1 MRMNGHAG
9 GTLVCHG
16 AGCSVWLQAVT
27 LDGCKLVVTG
37 GAEVTLSHCN
47 AQHAPVA
54 VFASGAGTRLAAG
67 DCEVVN
73 NTLGACAEDGAQL
86 LLSRVTVKGTA
97 GHGVEV
103 RGAGSCLQAR
113 QCHMGAHKPGLSS
126 TTGAFVNCVYVH
138 RQGAVHLHAC
148 TLKRMEC
155 GLRAEGPDVVAEAR
169 GCSIKGASRCGV
181 RVGPGAAAWVEGC
194 SVRGTKEMHAYGA
207 VVTGASARMD
217 LLDCSIA
224 DNWRAAVS
232 VRAAAA
238 CGLRGCTMS
247 GSKRSS
253 GIHIDG
259 DGTFVEAADCVIRD
273 NQSCGLG
280 VRSGGRAELR
290 GCSLT
295 GPKQAFGVSA
305 SGSKSHVRLS
315 DCTLNDNRLC
325 GLRVAK
331 GSSAVAQQ
339 CTLGGSQQRVGLQA
353 SGDGTEVHVEDCM
366 LRGNI
371 KCGARASSGSTLH
384 LSRCTICGTKC
395 CDGLHVCDSGTLA
408 KARDCA
414 LHDNRQ
420 SAACVW
426 KGAHAKIVDC
436 ALSGTKNGC
445 GLHAAGEGTEV
456 TIRRCT
462 LGENSVAAAH
472 VSGAAAA
479 RLMECEAVGT
489 RAGHG
494 VSAVGAGTRIELSKC
509 HARSNAY
516 CGFFVSK
523 EAVIEVSECSAERNW
538 RMPGAIL
545 RKSADMKLQHHGTDK
560 GAYGVMEHGLIVHV
574 SAEDA
579 AKADGA
585 DPPTPEPRDRVVVA
599 HDSGRSP
606 EVARMKQEIQYVAQQ
621 LAEPEASGSVAA
633 GVVDS
638 ANESGTTGGLSGLK
652 ARDSEEPHVE
662 VSLWEDLPEEEEVAP
677 VMPAAVRGKPRDV
690 LKDMEEGASDPLVH
704 FGAERVRVDGTLSPG
719 DSKFMSR
726 SGISDPG
733 FPRAE
738 SGSSLGRRA
747 PRKAGGSLGGV
758 RRGARGGS
766 LQPGSVR
773 DKELASMMRR
783 ASFHAAVNGM
793 QTPFE
798 MHESESGWS
807 AARRVRALGARAR
820 QAMSRSA
827 R

>member
-1 MRMNGHAG
+1 M
-9 GTLVCHG
+9 CHG
-16 AGCSVWLQAVT
+16 MGCSVWLQAVT
-27 LDGCKLVVTG
+27 LDGCKLVATE

-54 VFASGAGTRLAAG
+54 IFASGAATRLAAG

-73 NTLGACAEDGAQL
+73 NTLGACADDGAQL
-86 LLSRVTVKGTA
+86 LLSRVTVKGTV

-126 TTGAFVNCVYVH
+126 MSGAFVNCVYVH
-138 RQGAVHLHAC
+138 RRGAVHLHAC

-155 GLRAEGPDVVAEAR
+155 GLRAEGADVVAEAR
-169 GCSIKGASRCGV
+169 GCTIKGASRCGV

-194 SVRGTKEMHAYGA
+194 SVRGMKEMHAYGA
-207 VVTGASARMD
+207 VVTGSGARMD

-280 VRSGGRAELR
+280 VRAGGRAELR

-331 GSSAVAQQ
+331 GSSAVAKQ
-339 CTLGGSQQRVGLQA
+339 CTLGGAQQRVGLQA
-353 SGDGTEVHVEDCM
+353 SGESTDVHVEDCM

-371 KCGARASSGSTLH
+371 KCGARASSGAALH

-395 CDGLHVCDSGTLA
+395 CDGLHVCDGGTVV

-414 LHDNRQ
+414 MHDNRQ

-472 VSGAAAA
+472 VSGAAVA
-479 RLMECEAVGT
+479 RLTECEAVGT

-494 VSAVGAGTRIELSKC
+494 VSAVGTGTRIELFKC

-523 EAVIEVSECSAERNW
+523 QAVLEVAQCSAERNW

-545 RKSADMKLQHHGTDK
+545 RKSVDMKLQNCGTDK
-560 GAYGVMEHGLIVHV
+560 GAYGHMDQGHIRHV

-579 AKADGA
+579 AAARGA
-585 DPPTPEPRDRVVVA
+585 EPSTPEPRERVVVT
-599 HDSGRSP
+599 HSGGRSP
-606 EVARMKQEIQYVAQQ
+606 ESARMKQEIQYAARQ
-621 LAEPEASGSVAA
+621 LAEP
-633 GVVDS
+633 D
-638 ANESGTTGGLSGLK
+638 LSGLAAMPTAPAAPDESVNDSDNVEVLSTLK
-652 ARDSEEPHVE
+652 ERDSEEAHVE
-662 VSLWEDLPEEEEVAP
+662 VSLWEDLPEETTPVAP
-677 VMPAAVRGKPRDV
+677 AAPRGKPRDV
-690 LKDMEEGASDPLVH
+690 LKDLEEGASDPLAH
-704 FGAERVRVDGTLSPG
+704 FGGERARVDGTLSPG

-733 FPRAE
+733 FPRVE
-738 SGSSLGRRA
+738 SGSSFGRR
-747 PRKAGGSLGGV
+747 PLRKGGSLGGV
-758 RRGARGGS
+758 RRQSRGGS
-766 LQPGSVR
+766 SQSGSVR

-798 MHESESGWS
+798 MHEPESGWS

-820 QAMSRSA
+820 QAMSRSG
-827 R
+827 RR

>member
-1 MRMNGHAG
+1 M
-9 GTLVCHG
+9 CHG

-27 LDGCKLVVTG
+27 LEGCRLVATG

-47 AQHAPVA
+47 VQHAPVA
-54 VFASGAGTRLAAG
+54 MFATGASTRLSAG
-67 DCEVVN
+67 DCEIVN
-73 NTLGACAEDGAQL
+73 NTLGACADDGAQL
-86 LLSRVTVKGTA
+86 LLSRVTIKGSV

-103 RGAGSCLQAR
+103 RGAGSCMQAR
-113 QCHMGAHKPGLSS
+113 QCHMGAHKPG
-126 TTGAFVNCVYVH
+126 TTSVAGAFVNCVYVH
-138 RQGAVHLHAC
+138 RSGAAHLHAC

-155 GLRAEGPDVVAEAR
+155 GLRAEGADVVAEAR
-169 GCSIKGASRCGV
+169 GCTIKGASRCGV
-181 RVGPGAAAWVEGC
+181 RVGPGAAAWIEGC

-207 VVTGASARMD
+207 VVTGAGARMD
-217 LLDCSIA
+217 LLDCSIM

-259 DGTFVEAADCVIRD
+259 EATFVEAADCVIRD

-331 GSSAVAQQ
+331 GASAVAQQ

-353 SGDGTEVHVEDCM
+353 SGEATDVHVEDCM

-371 KCGARASSGSTLH
+371 KCGARASSGSVLH

-395 CDGLHVCDSGTLA
+395 CDGLHVCDAGTVV

-426 KGAHAKIVDC
+426 KGARAKIVDC

-445 GLHAAGEGTEV
+445 GLHAAGDGTEV

-472 VSGAAAA
+472 VSGAAIAK
-479 RLMECEAVGT
+479 LTECEAVGT

-494 VSAVGAGTRIELSKC
+494 VSAVGPGTRIKLVKC

-516 CGFFVSK
+516 CGYFVSK
-523 EAVIEVSECSAERNW
+523 KAMLEVIACSAERNW

-545 RKSADMKLQHHGTDK
+545 RKSADMKLQNFGADK
-560 GAYGVMEHGLIVHV
+560 GAYGHMEQGHITHV
-574 SAEDA
+574 SDEDA
-579 AKADGA
+579 AKAAPGTE
-585 DPPTPEPRDRVVVA
+585 PSTPEPRERAVVP
-599 HDSGRSP
+599 SSGGRSP
-606 EVARMKQEIQYVAQQ
+606 EIIRLKAEIQYAARQ
-621 LAEPEASGSVAA
+621 LAEPDTAAAEDAPMALEESADELKGGS
-633 GVVDS
+633 
-638 ANESGTTGGLSGLK
+638 ESVLK
-652 ARDSEEPHVE
+652 QLDSEPEVE
-662 VSLWEDLPEEEEVAP
+662 VSLWEDLPEETAPVAP
-677 VMPAAVRGKPRDV
+677 TPPRGKPRDV
-690 LKDMEEGASDPLVH
+690 LKDMEEGGSDPLAQ
-704 FGAERVRVDGTLSPG
+704 FGGERARFDGTLSPG
-719 DSKFMSR
+719 HSKFTSR

-738 SGSSLGRRA
+738 SGSSFGRRP
-747 PRKAGGSLGGV
+747 PRRSGSAIGSTRRLSRGGGSQ
-758 RRGARGGS
+758 GS
-766 LQPGSVR
+766 SVR

-798 MHESESGWS
+798 MHELESGWS

-820 QAMSRSA
+820 QAMSRSS
-827 R
+827 RR

>member
-1 MRMNGHAG
+1 MG
-9 GTLVCHG
+9 G
-16 AGCSVWLQAVT
+16 
-27 LDGCKLVVTG
+27 
-37 GAEVTLSHCN
+37 
-47 AQHAPVA
+47 
-54 VFASGAGTRLAAG
+54 
-67 DCEVVN
+67 
-73 NTLGACAEDGAQL
+73 
-86 LLSRVTVKGTA
+86 
-97 GHGVEV
+97 
-103 RGAGSCLQAR
+103 
-113 QCHMGAHKPGLSS
+113 HKPSMSS
-126 TTGAFVNCVYVH
+126 MTGAFVNCVYVH
-138 RQGAVHLHAC
+138 RSGAAHLHAC

-155 GLRAEGPDVVAEAR
+155 GLRAEGADVVAEAR
-169 GCSIKGASRCGV
+169 GCVIKGASRCGV
-181 RVGPGAAAWVEGC
+181 RVGPGAAAWIEGC
-194 SVRGTKEMHAYGA
+194 SLRGTKEMHAYGA
-207 VVTGASARMD
+207 VVTGGGARMD
-217 LLDCSIA
+217 LLDCSIV

-232 VRAAAA
+232 VRSAAA

-259 DGTFVEAADCVIRD
+259 DDTFVEAADCVIRD

-295 GPKQAFGVSA
+295 GPRQAFGVSA
-305 SGSKSHVRLS
+305 SGGKSHVRLS

-331 GSSAVAQQ
+331 GASAISQQ

-353 SGDGTEVHVEDCM
+353 SGEGTDVQVEDCM

-395 CDGLHVCDSGTLA
+395 CDGLHVCDVGTVV

-426 KGAHAKIVDC
+426 KGARAKIVDC

-445 GLHAAGEGTEV
+445 GLHAAGAGTDV

-472 VSGAAAA
+472 VSGAAVAK
-479 RLMECEAVGT
+479 LTECEAVGT

-494 VSAVGAGTRIELSKC
+494 VSAVGAGTRIELRKC

-516 CGFFVSK
+516 CGYFVSK
-523 EAVIEVSECSAERNW
+523 NAVLEVAECSAERNW

-545 RKSADMKLQHHGTDK
+545 RKSVDMKLQNHGTDK
-560 GAYGVMEHGLIVHV
+560 GAFGHMEQGHIMHV

-579 AKADGA
+579 ARAAPGTE
-585 DPPTPEPRDRVVVA
+585 PSTPEPRERAVVPSA
-599 HDSGRSP
+599 RGRSP
-606 EVARMKQEIQYVAQQ
+606 EIMRLKAEIQYAAQQ
-621 LAEPEASGSVAA
+621 LAEPDAPAA
-633 GVVDS
+633 AAPEPLAGKLEIEPEDAV
-638 ANESGTTGGLSGLK
+638 LK
-652 ARDSEEPHVE
+652 QLDSEPEVE
-662 VSLWEDLPEEEEVAP
+662 VSLWEDLPEEDGTPTALAAAQTAP
-677 VMPAAVRGKPRDV
+677 RGKPRDV
-690 LKDMEEGASDPLVH
+690 LKDMEEGGSDPLAQ
-704 FGAERVRVDGTLSPG
+704 FAGERARFDGTLSPG
-719 DSKFMSR
+719 HSKFTSR

-738 SGSSLGRRA
+738 SGSSFGRR
-747 PRKAGGSLGGV
+747 PQGKAGGALGAS
-758 RRGARGGS
+758 RRLSRGCSSQGS
-766 LQPGSVR
+766 SVR
-773 DKELASMMRR
+773 DKEMASMMRR

-798 MHESESGWS
+798 MHELESGWS
-807 AARRVRALGARAR
+807 AARRVRALGVRAR
-820 QAMSRSA
+820 HAISRSS
-827 R
+827 RR